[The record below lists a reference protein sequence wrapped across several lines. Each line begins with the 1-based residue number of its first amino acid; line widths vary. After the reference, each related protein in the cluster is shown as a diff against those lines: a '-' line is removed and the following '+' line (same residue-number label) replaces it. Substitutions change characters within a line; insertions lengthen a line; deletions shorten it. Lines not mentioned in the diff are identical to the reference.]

1 LPYKARTAAEDGGAA
16 SVDRPFLANLLLTL
30 KKRFN
35 KHACRWPANQ
45 VKLTRSTTEALTGSL
60 EEPVQPAN
68 PKPESAD
75 KAAISRSLHNACFY
89 LTVDW
94 WSYGEDEAV

>member
-1 LPYKARTAAEDGGAA
+1 MEVSATL
-16 SVDRPFLANLLLTL
+16 LANLLLTPDHWQGS
-30 KKRFN
+30 F
-35 KHACRWPANQ
+35 ACRWPANH

-60 EEPVQPAN
+60 EEPVHPAN
-68 PKPESAD
+68 PEPESAD

-94 WSYGEDEAV
+94 WSYGKDEAVGQLWYGKHALKLL